1 MIISWKKSMIYLFVW
16 EKYFRKKLL
25 STWKQSFAMKFD
37 ENNIIHIS
45 NVFDYDL
52 WFFEQ
57 NLLSTGLF
65 SSKNLC
71 IIDDFPF
78 SSEEDGNDQIKKI
91 QAFFLE
97 ILPKINPENII
108 VFNQEKVDKRSKL
121 YKEIQKSGE
130 IKDFTIASE
139 DDLLKKLQEVYRE
152 NASISIFKKMI
163 QLKGI
168 NFSNIA
174 NELDKILIT
183 KEIVEE
189 KDLVCISQDI
199 DENIFEIINL
209 YLGNQKKLSLLK
221 LRELSQ
227 SLDNPYFLYNSLA
240 SNLRVYFYIFKLK
253 KLGKSVSEIKEILD
267 LGNRAFLIGK
277 EYKISFEDFSKMYE
291 KISSLDGKMK
301 GGKLIGNQNQDM
313 LYEIERSLVV

>member
-1 MIISWKKSMIYLFVW
+1 MIYLFVW
-16 EKYFRKKLL
+16 ERYFRKKLL
-25 STWKQSFAMKFD
+25 KTWKQSFATKFD

-45 NVFDYDL
+45 SVFDYDL

-78 SSEEDGNDQIKKI
+78 TSEEDGNDITKKI

-130 IKDFTIASE
+130 IKDFSISTE

-152 NASISIFKKMI
+152 KASISIFKKMI

-183 KEIVEE
+183 KEIIEE
-189 KDLVCISQDI
+189 KDLAYISQDI

-209 YLGNQKKLSLLK
+209 YLGNQKKLALLK

-253 KLGKSVSEIKEILD
+253 KLGKTVWEIKEILD
-267 LGNRAFLIGK
+267 LWNRAFLVGK
-277 EYKISFEDFSKMYE
+277 EYKIHPEIFFKMYQ

-301 GGKLIGNQNQDM
+301 TWKLIGNQNQDM
-313 LYEIERSLVV
+313 LYEIERSLID